1 VCGRLNIQATQLTK
15 LLMSILQEPY
25 PGEDNANAAPTE
37 TLPVIRM
44 GDAGQLECV
53 PMRWWLTP
61 SWSQGPST
69 QYSMFNAKVET
80 AATSP
85 AFKGPFVRRRCVL
98 PVSGF
103 YEWQRRNG
111 PKQPFLI
118 TDEDAD
124 GLLLAGLWDAWQPRG
139 SAGDAAQLLSFTLLT
154 TAAHPSLAALH
165 HRQPVFLRQDQAL
178 QWLDPNIATQDL
190 GSLLAPS
197 MPVPLQVVPVSSEV
211 NNARNKSDRCHY
223 PVGPTQL
230 VRADMPYNP
239 APSASAVEGRDK
251 HSEQMTQQESIIV
264 DT

>member
-1 VCGRLNIQATQLTK
+1 
-15 LLMSILQEPY
+15 MSILQESY

-44 GDAGQLECV
+44 SDRGQLECV

-85 AFKGPFVRRRCVL
+85 AFKGPFAKRRCVL

-111 PKQPFLI
+111 LKQPFYI
-118 TDEDAD
+118 TGEDSD

-154 TAAHPSLAALH
+154 TAAHSSLGELH
-165 HRQPVFLRQDQAL
+165 HRQTVFLRQEQSL
-178 QWLDPNIATQDL
+178 QWLDPGIATSAL
-190 GSLLAPS
+190 KPLLTPSL
-197 MPVPLQVVPVSSEV
+197 PVPLRVVPVSSEV
-211 NNARNKSDRCHY
+211 NNARNKSDRCCY
-223 PVGPTQL
+223 PVGPAQL

-239 APSASAVEGRDK
+239 PAVASDAGGQKTRN
-251 HSEQMTQQESIIV
+251 EQMTQQESIIV

>member
-1 VCGRLNIQATQLTK
+1 
-15 LLMSILQEPY
+15 MSILQESY

-44 GDAGQLECV
+44 SDRGQLECV

-85 AFKGPFVRRRCVL
+85 AFKGPFAKRRCVL

-111 PKQPFLI
+111 LKQPFYI
-118 TDEDAD
+118 TGEDSD

-154 TAAHPSLAALH
+154 TAAHSSLGKLH
-165 HRQPVFLRQDQAL
+165 HRQPVFLRQEQAL
-178 QWLDPNIATQDL
+178 QWLDPGIATSAL
-190 GSLLAPS
+190 KPLLTPSL
-197 MPVPLQVVPVSSEV
+197 PVPLRVVPVSSEV
-211 NNARNKSDRCHY
+211 NNARNKSDCCCY
-223 PVGPTQL
+223 PVGPAQL

-239 APSASAVEGRDK
+239 PAVPSDAGGQKTRN
-251 HSEQMTQQESIIV
+251 EQMTQQESIIV